1 MLFRSAFLLPV
12 LALVIAQFPF
22 VVKGFHSDNGS
33 EYINQRVAK
42 MLDTLHVE
50 QTKSRARHSNDNALA
65 ESKNASV
72 VRKHMGYSHIPQQY
86 AEPINA
92 FYQASFNPWLNLHR
106 PCLFASETVNAK
118 GKIVKHYKHAD
129 VKTPLECLTRLHAQ
143 KLVKLKTGVTIK
155 ALQAEANAE
164 SDLLAAQGMQKAK
177 AQLFELFNKNG
188 AETTGLR
195 RPSSAAAA
203 RLCGLLW

>member
-1 MLFRSAFLLPV
+1 
-12 LALVIAQFPF
+12 
-22 VVKGFHSDNGS
+22 
-33 EYINQRVAK
+33 
-42 MLDTLHVE
+42 MLDTLRIE

-92 FYQASFNPWLNLHR
+92 FYQRSFNPWLNLHR
-106 PCLFASETVNAK
+106 PCLFATESVNAK
-118 GKIVKHYKHAD
+118 GKIVKHYKQAD
-129 VKTPLECLTRLHAQ
+129 VATPLECLTRLHAQ

-177 AQLFELFNKNG
+177 AQLFELFNKTVLKQR
-188 AETTGLR
+188 A
-195 RPSSAAAA
+195 
-203 RLCGLLW
+203 